1 MIEAIESNTTPP
13 GVLAPIAIRLDEL
26 CTAVPSNHP
35 DALLISACL
44 KVLAL
49 QQTLIDIS
57 NSTREDLDEG
67 TEAGDAFH
75 RVFKAQRGLM
85 ASLGGLYATTPEGI
99 TARAR
104 VLAMWVREHNSLNL
118 DVIEG
123 DGRCH
128 IERDFV
134 WLMRDVLLMSG
145 VSLPS
150 ALERELA
157 A

>member
-1 MIEAIESNTTPP
+1 MQTETT
-13 GVLAPIAIRLDEL
+13 GQQTAPLAIRLDEL

-104 VLAMWVREHNSLNL
+104 VLAMWVREHNSLCL

-134 WLMRDVLLMSG
+134 WLMRDVMLMTG
-145 VSLPS
+145 VPLPS